1 MRKIFENLLEAEREL
16 KRIDHIIYI
25 TFPLLKDKNIL
36 IKSLIHTKEA
46 VAKCINSILQYEYF
60 HRKIELSENPIT
72 NFRLF
77 KEKCSKNYFINEK
90 EVKMIEE
97 LFDLAKSH
105 KQSPMEFIK
114 DGKVI
119 ILSDNMVKKTFTLE
133 DVKKF
138 LEMSKRV
145 VEKTKEVLIRNSCN

>member
-1 MRKIFENLLEAEREL
+1 MRQLFENLLEAEREL
-16 KRIDHIIYI
+16 KKIDHIIYV

-36 IKSLIHTKEA
+36 IKSLVHTKEA
-46 VAKCINSILQYEYF
+46 VVKCINSILQYEYF
-60 HRKIELSENPIT
+60 HNKIELSENPLI
-72 NFRLF
+72 NFRIF
-77 KEKCSKNYFINEK
+77 KEKCSRNYFIEEK

-119 ILSDNMVKKTFTLE
+119 ILSDKMVKKTFTLE
-133 DVKKF
+133 DVKRF
-138 LEMSKRV
+138 LEMSKKV
-145 VEKTKEVLIRNSCN
+145 VEKTKGVFIKKSCN